1 MCTYIPKCSIV
12 ALIKCVLIT
21 VAVNHFQSKGESMGI
36 ISIILCPAAIILAV
50 LAFLDREKHLFVV
63 LSFICAGI
71 PPLGAINDMVSRTLS
86 GDIGGIMDIYPTM
99 FKIYLGVFI
108 IAAVINILS
117 VTTKDIFK

>member
-12 ALIKCVLIT
+12 ALIKCVLI
-21 VAVNHFQSKGESMGI
+21 AVTDRHVQSRGESMGI
-36 ISIILCPAAIILAV
+36 VSIILCPAAIILAV
-50 LAFLDREKHLFVV
+50 MAFLDREKQLFVV

-71 PPLGAINDMVSRTLS
+71 PSLGAINDMVGRTLS

-108 IAAVINILS
+108 IVAVINILS

>member
-12 ALIKCVLIT
+12 ALIKCVVI
-21 VAVNHFQSKGESMGI
+21 AVTDRHVQSRGESMGI
-36 ISIILCPAAIILAV
+36 VSIILCPAAIILAV
-50 LAFLDREKHLFVV
+50 MAFLDREKQLFVV

-71 PPLGAINDMVSRTLS
+71 PSLGAINDMVGRTLS

-108 IAAVINILS
+108 IVAVINILS
-117 VTTKDIFK
+117 VTTKDLFK